1 MATSESDA
9 GRVKKMTEQVANSP
23 HDPFALS
30 IENGGTVFLVR
41 HIFTGTASLQDVYLA
56 FLSRKI
62 DDLNGATQ

>member
-1 MATSESDA
+1 
-9 GRVKKMTEQVANSP
+9 MTEQVANSP